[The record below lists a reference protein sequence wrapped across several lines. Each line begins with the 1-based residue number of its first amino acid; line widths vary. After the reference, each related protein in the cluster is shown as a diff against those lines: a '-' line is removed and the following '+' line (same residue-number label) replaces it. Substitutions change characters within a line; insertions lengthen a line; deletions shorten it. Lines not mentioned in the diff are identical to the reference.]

1 MQRRLWL
8 HLVHDLGVIVE
19 FSGDKGGLEGERSA
33 LALDAGSWGGAGK
46 AWPPGLCAARP
57 LLPTALPTLCGA
69 GPFLTLEVGWVRPY
83 FPDDLMRVTR
93 KPGTPREAP
102 SPQHPNTKDQP
113 PPPTVGATP
122 GNRDEQVIGFLG
134 APHIF
139 GGPHL
144 QRQVPVP
151 RLSPDPVVPGGL
163 VTGVLQA
170 APPGIPQAPL
180 GSGWTPIMSSPALSI
195 LPARVSGVSADT
207 QPETSSPW
215 RISKHWTG
223 W

>member
-1 MQRRLWL
+1 M
-8 HLVHDLGVIVE
+8 
-19 FSGDKGGLEGERSA
+19 
-33 LALDAGSWGGAGK
+33 
-46 AWPPGLCAARP
+46 
-57 LLPTALPTLCGA
+57 
-69 GPFLTLEVGWVRPY
+69 RPY
-83 FPDDLMRVTR
+83 FPGDLMRVTR

-102 SPQHPNTKDQP
+102 SPQHPNTKSPPAWGLEDQP

-163 VTGVLQA
+163 VTGALQA

-207 QPETSSPW
+207 QPESPRRGAFPNTGLAGDNGSSEVAPGQGGAKAGP
-215 RISKHWTG
+215 RRG
-223 W
+223 VFCLLLRGG